1 MQRRSP
7 VSALPKL
14 TAIVVLAL
22 LASTA
27 SAAPAG
33 TVTHLS
39 GTISAKRVD
48 GSTKLLSISSEV
60 HEGDELVTQRDTY
73 ARIRFADG
81 GEVVMR
87 PETELKIASYAFEEA
102 KPASD
107 NVVLG
112 LIRGGLRAIT
122 GMIGKRNRDAYK
134 VRTTTATI
142 GIRGTHFGAL
152 LCFDNCAGV
161 PTVSGQPPENGLHV
175 DVANGAIIVTNAAGE
190 QIFNAGQFGFV
201 RDNQTMPTFRP
212 PSQGIRV
219 TMPPAI
225 SQNNASGSGIGSGDQ
240 TQCTVQ

>member
-1 MQRRSP
+1 M
-7 VSALPKL
+7 
-14 TAIVVLAL
+14 TL

-27 SAAPAG
+27 VAGPAG

-48 GSTKLLSISSEV
+48 GSTKLLSIASEI
-60 HEGDELVTQRDTY
+60 HEGDELSTQRDTY

-152 LCFDNCAGV
+152 LCSDNCAGI
-161 PTVSGQPPENGLHV
+161 PTVSGQQPENGLHV
-175 DVANGAIIVTNAAGE
+175 DVANGAIIVTNSAGE
-190 QIFNAGQFGFV
+190 QIFNAGQFGYV
-201 RDNQTMPTFRP
+201 RDNQTIPVFRP
-212 PSQGIRV
+212 PNQGIRV
-219 TMPPAI
+219 TMPQAI
-225 SQNNASGSGIGSGDQ
+225 SQNNAGGSGIGSGDQ